1 MRWPFKRSNAGLA
14 DKVPDGG
21 LRRFLETPKPP
32 RDTAVTEIPLLGIDF
47 ETTGL
52 MPGTD
57 RVISVGMV
65 DVNGLRIPLG
75 SCENFLVNP
84 GEGVGQSAI
93 IHQLTDD
100 EVLANGVTTEEA
112 LDQIF
117 HRLAGRVLL
126 AHHAAIEVG
135 FLTAAVKRIYD
146 ISITIRAVDTLGL
159 GLRALGMDEDHPR
172 DALRLWKLRVRAG
185 LPTYKGHDAV
195 VDALAC
201 AELYLALAQELKL
214 KDLGA
219 AIRMS

>member
-1 MRWPFKRSNAGLA
+1 MTEREKLLDLIIAAKRH
-14 DKVPDGG
+14 DP
-21 LRRFLETPKPP
+21 ETGSF
-32 RDTAVTEIPLLGIDF
+32 TEW
-47 ETTGL
+47 
-52 MPGTD
+52 
-57 RVISVGMV
+57 
-65 DVNGLRIPLG
+65 
-75 SCENFLVNP
+75 
-84 GEGVGQSAI
+84 
-93 IHQLTDD
+93 LTDYL
-100 EVLANGVTTEEA
+100 LANGVTTEEA